1 MELKYSYPMK
11 SQTTHSINWS
21 QIYALAGLNAAVVIS
36 WIAYHNYQPKV
47 LEKFQ
52 FTELTN
58 FLTIAQAI
66 VLVLIPP
73 IAGYIGDI
81 VIRRGG
87 SHFLVFTIGA
97 GVTAMTFMAVAF
109 SATGVV
115 PQLRSVL
122 PIMIV
127 IWLIAMNIFHSP
139 ANSLLEMFAPA
150 RELPLVMSAIAL
162 TTELLYGIEPIVVL
176 IIDYIGAVL
185 TFVTGGVLLIVT
197 GYFFRKTTANMSF
210 ERSAESLSREDNFLF
225 VILAGLGF
233 GLIDSLITHGTTL
246 FSWFGNRFSVL
257 STSPDIN
264 NYVICGILITAAF
277 ATIPASKIINTDNI
291 AKILFVALVACLVLC
306 GLLYA
311 VTHVWLSLFLCFILG
326 IMFSVVA
333 VTAFPYAISYISV
346 RNITLGTGLF
356 YGSFKVVDAFLSIFL
371 L

>member
-1 MELKYSYPMK
+1 MK
-11 SQTTHSINWS
+11 SQTTQTVNWS

-47 LEKFQ
+47 LEKFA
-52 FTELTN
+52 FTELAN

-81 VIRRGG
+81 VIRKGG
-87 SHFLVFTIGA
+87 NHFLVFTIGA

-127 IWLIAMNIFHSP
+127 IWLISMNIFHSP

-150 RELPLVMSAIAL
+150 RELPMIMSVIAL

-176 IIDYIGAVL
+176 IIDYIGAVF
-185 TFVTGGVLLIVT
+185 TFVTGGVLLVIT
-197 GYFFRKTTANMSF
+197 GYFFRKTTATMSF
-210 ERSAESLSREDNFLF
+210 KRSEESLSREDNFLL

-233 GLIDSLITHGTTL
+233 GLVDSLITHGTTL
-246 FSWFGNRFSVL
+246 SSWFGNRFSIL
-257 STSPDIN
+257 SISPDTN
-264 NYVICGILITAAF
+264 NYIICAILITAAF
-277 ATIPASKIINTDNI
+277 ATIPASKIVNTDNI
-291 AKILFVALVACLVLC
+291 AKILFIALVACLVLC

-311 VTHVWLSLFLCFILG
+311 VTHVWVSLLLCVLLG
-326 IMFSVVA
+326 VLFSVVA
-333 VTAFPYAISYISV
+333 VTAFPYAISHISV

-356 YGSFKVVDAFLSIFL
+356 YGSFKIVDAVLSIFL
-371 L
+371 V